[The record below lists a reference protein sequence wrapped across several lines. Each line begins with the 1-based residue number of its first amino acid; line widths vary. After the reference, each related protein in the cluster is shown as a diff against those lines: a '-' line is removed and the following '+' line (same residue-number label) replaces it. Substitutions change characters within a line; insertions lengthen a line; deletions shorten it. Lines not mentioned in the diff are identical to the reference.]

1 MRQLEASDWLDRISL
16 LIGVL
21 FFVLVALYI
30 IKKRTWDVSISW
42 VSWIAG
48 KGDRVAPASAT
59 VTNVV
64 TATYQEATLTTTET
78 PIIERITSVATAVA
92 ATITETVSELSI
104 PPAAIKDELWA
115 TFTFGQLTR
124 LHSKKLLDI
133 VEHDAVQWWDMY
145 SRYSFSNVMH
155 VCLLVFAVNRFTIA
169 LIVLTEV
176 DNVLWSKF
184 TQTESTIVSEPTT
197 IPQLQRASSA
207 VMSTD
212 MHTRSLSPE
221 FLRWCLWAMVRGHAH
236 QGCTRNMWKRCCAKM
251 RGQEHFTWQRWNRLG
266 PLETQATH
274 THWLLA
280 SSLLSSLHSNSLLY
294 HTHSLFLNRYPL
306 CRNSRPLRARRW
318 HGTAALTIPGLSS
331 ILKVSGGDPS

>member
-104 PPAAIKDELWA
+104 PPAAIKDEL
-115 TFTFGQLTR
+115 
-124 LHSKKLLDI
+124 
-133 VEHDAVQWWDMY
+133 
-145 SRYSFSNVMH
+145 
-155 VCLLVFAVNRFTIA
+155 
-169 LIVLTEV
+169 
-176 DNVLWSKF
+176 
-184 TQTESTIVSEPTT
+184 
-197 IPQLQRASSA
+197 
-207 VMSTD
+207 
-212 MHTRSLSPE
+212 
-221 FLRWCLWAMVRGHAH
+221 
-236 QGCTRNMWKRCCAKM
+236 
-251 RGQEHFTWQRWNRLG
+251 
-266 PLETQATH
+266 
-274 THWLLA
+274 
-280 SSLLSSLHSNSLLY
+280 
-294 HTHSLFLNRYPL
+294 
-306 CRNSRPLRARRW
+306 
-318 HGTAALTIPGLSS
+318 
-331 ILKVSGGDPS
+331 